1 MEKRGSRGERDVL
14 YKRGTDRRGR
24 DAFVPDSEAAARE
37 AKPRQTS
44 SQEHEIHCMQ
54 RYSCTTLPT
63 TNDVLGG
70 TPGSLWEIDLLLGSE
85 PS

>member
-1 MEKRGSRGERDVL
+1 MFFINAGG
-14 YKRGTDRRGR
+14 GTDRRGR
-24 DAFVPDSEAAARE
+24 DAFVPDSEAAAPE

-54 RYSCTTLPT
+54 RYACATLPT

-70 TPGSLWEIDLLLGSE
+70 TPGSLWKST
-85 PS
+85 SH